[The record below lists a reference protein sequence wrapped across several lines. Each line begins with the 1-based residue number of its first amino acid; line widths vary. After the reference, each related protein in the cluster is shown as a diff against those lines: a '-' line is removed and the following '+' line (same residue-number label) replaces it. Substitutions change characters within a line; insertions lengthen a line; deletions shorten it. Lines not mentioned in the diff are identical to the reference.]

1 MMIDFAK
8 MMIDLEEKYKRF
20 GDYGLVVLLT
30 IEITIIGCFFKY
42 VCEDLT
48 TVIYFVRIGYYALLS
63 LNVLFG
69 LLLCYC
75 EEAPGGGLEKR
86 SKLENSIA
94 TFIFIGAN
102 VAGAVCF
109 ELITPG

>member
-1 MMIDFAK
+1 MIDFAK
-8 MMIDLEEKYKRF
+8 VMIDLEEKYERF

-48 TVIYFVRIGYYALLS
+48 TVMYFVRIGYYALLG

-75 EEAPGGGLEKR
+75 EEAPGDGLEKR
-86 SKLENSIA
+86 SKLENSIEPL
-94 TFIFIGAN
+94 FSSERMLQERYVLN
-102 VAGAVCF
+102 
-109 ELITPG
+109 

>member
-1 MMIDFAK
+1 MMIDFEK
-8 MMIDLEEKYKRF
+8 MMIDLEEKYERF
-20 GDYGLVVLLT
+20 DDYGLVVGLT
-30 IEITIIGCFFKY
+30 IAITMLGCLFK
-42 VCEDLT
+42 VGFEDLT
-48 TVIYFVRIGYYALLS
+48 TVIYFVRIGYYALLG
-63 LNVLFG
+63 LNLLFG

>member
-20 GDYGLVVLLT
+20 VGYGLLVGLT
-30 IEITIIGCFFKY
+30 IEITIFGCFFKY

-48 TVIYFVRIGYYALLS
+48 NVIYFVRIGYYALLG
-63 LNVLFG
+63 LNLLFG

-75 EEAPGGGLEKR
+75 EEALGGGLEKR

-94 TFIFIGAN
+94 TFILIGAN